1 MRLLHTSDWHLGQTL
16 HDFERTG
23 EHRRFLD
30 WLAAT
35 LEAQAVDAL
44 LVSGDVFDTAN
55 PPAAAQALLDRFL
68 REAKARV
75 PHLGIVI
82 VAGNHASPARL
93 EAPAPL
99 LQAFDACVVGQPRR
113 GADGEFDP
121 APLVVPLRNRH
132 GSVAAW
138 CLAVPYLRPGDV
150 PRVETEGDAFAA
162 GVAELYRQA
171 YAHAASLRQPGQAI
185 VAMGH
190 CHMSGGQV
198 SELSERRL
206 VVGGAEALPA
216 DLFDAGIAYV
226 ALGHLHLA
234 QRVGGRDD
242 RRYAG
247 SPLPMSFAEVDY
259 PHQAVCV
266 ELDGERLQQ
275 VRSLRVPRFLDLL
288 RVPEAAPAPVAEVL
302 DALRSLNL
310 PERPRDEQPLLQV
323 RVRLEAPEPGLRA
336 SVEAAVAGKPLRL
349 ARIETSYPGRA
360 TDAVPGDA
368 EAFEDLGRLAPKDIF
383 RRVYERQFQ
392 GPPPEA
398 LLAAFAELL
407 HEPEGAA

>member
-55 PPAAAQALLDRFL
+55 PPAAAQALLYRFL

-82 VAGNHASPARL
+82 VAGNHDSPARL

-113 GADGEFDP
+113 GADGE
-121 APLVVPLRNRH
+121 
-132 GSVAAW
+132 
-138 CLAVPYLRPGDV
+138 AVPYLRPGDV

-323 RVRLEAPEPGLRA
+323 RVRLDAPEPGLRA
-336 SVEAAVAGKPLRL
+336 SVEAAIAGKPLRL

-360 TDAVPGDA
+360 ADAVPGDA
-368 EAFEDLGRLAPKDIF
+368 EAFEDLGRLAPEDIF

-392 GPPPEA
+392 GPPPAA